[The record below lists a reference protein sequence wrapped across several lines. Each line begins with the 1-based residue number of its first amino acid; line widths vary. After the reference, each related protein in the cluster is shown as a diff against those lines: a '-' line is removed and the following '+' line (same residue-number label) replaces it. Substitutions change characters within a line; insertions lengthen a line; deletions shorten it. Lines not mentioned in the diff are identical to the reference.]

1 MKNNVLPSLS
11 SSVLLTIQE
20 FKGSD
25 YNHFIGLEL
34 EDGDI
39 KRIENLP
46 LVGDED
52 NLPLEK
58 GTCYATFGGDNIET
72 RYTTDF
78 MFVGFIMA
86 NAEAIDPE
94 GTVI

>member
-1 MKNNVLPSLS
+1 MKNY
-11 SSVLLTIQE
+11 LLLRIQE
-20 FKGSD
+20 FNGSD
-25 YNHFIGLEL
+25 YTHFIDLEL

-46 LVGDED
+46 LAGDEN

-58 GTCYATFGGDNIET
+58 GTCYATFGGKDIET

-86 NAEAIDPE
+86 NAESVSPV
-94 GTVI
+94 GTAF